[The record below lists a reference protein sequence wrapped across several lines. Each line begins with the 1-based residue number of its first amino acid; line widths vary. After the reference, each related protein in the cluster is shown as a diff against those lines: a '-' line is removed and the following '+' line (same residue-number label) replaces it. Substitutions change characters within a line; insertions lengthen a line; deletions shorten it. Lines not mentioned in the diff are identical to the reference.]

1 MFGIPSF
8 FLFFFALSMAL
19 GLINDWSYLLWV
31 APLLG
36 LLPVWRKIA
45 FFGASDK
52 RIAVAGKAVLI
63 TGCDTGFG
71 HSLAL
76 RLFSLG
82 FTVFATCLFPD
93 GEGAQRLRQEAGSS
107 CRLHVLKLDVT
118 QDQDVAE
125 AKEFV
130 LKNMPE
136 NGLWGLV
143 NNAGIMLVGPIE
155 WISFDE
161 CKNVIDVN
169 LLGSIRTT
177 LTFLPLI
184 KKSQEQYLQVLEG
197 YWSGRLIFMSSTF
210 AFIERGNIFYS
221 LSKNALEKYGD
232 MLRHELKKFGVKVS
246 LIEPGNYALATNIM
260 PLHTIE
266 QFWNK
271 FDEET
276 KASYSKTYLQSFVS
290 YMNNQRNNGMH
301 DSKEVIDAIT
311 DALLSQRP
319 KARYLVATFREKF
332 LTYASYYLPGF
343 LKDLLFFA

>member
-184 KKSQEQYLQVLEG
+184 KKSQE
-197 YWSGRLIFMSSTF
+197 
-210 AFIERGNIFYS
+210 RGNIFYS

-343 LKDLLFFA
+343 LKDLLFFP